1 MVLSRDKSS
10 NYRKRVVMGTR
21 KAGEQEIR
29 NLTTN
34 SSGTY
39 QLSIPKQLIAELKWR
54 SGQRVTVTKMGD
66 KLLVEDWKDE

>member
-1 MVLSRDKSS
+1 
-10 NYRKRVVMGTR
+10 MGTR

-39 QLSIPKQLIAELKWR
+39 QISIPKQLVSQLKWR
-54 SGQRVTVTKMGD
+54 AGQKVTVTLVGD
-66 KLLVEDWKDE
+66 RLIVEDWKA